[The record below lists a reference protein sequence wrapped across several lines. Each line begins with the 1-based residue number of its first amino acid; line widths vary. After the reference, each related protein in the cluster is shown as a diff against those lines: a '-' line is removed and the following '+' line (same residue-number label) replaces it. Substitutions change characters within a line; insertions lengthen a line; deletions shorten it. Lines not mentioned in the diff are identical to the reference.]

1 MLSTH
6 TPQQKWKQIQKYIK
20 EQGTHVMLDFLQFY
34 SVRVCNFL
42 HFIHF
47 NIFTTFKLRS
57 TTEQM
62 PALVIGTRS
71 SQDQIQ
77 LSYLTQE

>member
-20 EQGTHVMLDFLQFY
+20 EQGTHVMLD
-34 SVRVCNFL
+34 FL